1 MNCREQVKEYMDSG
15 EFQERQEGAIR
26 IQRDAKLLEGSRKVD
41 KVISQAQTIKLRFA
55 NIDKEDAELARQE
68 ADEYLGL
75 ALQSYLAV
83 LRQGNGS
90 RSQAA
95 VYRLVALWFAN
106 AESNPVLKSVP
117 TTLPKVS
124 LVGEKWASY
133 KNDSRSQA
141 GSLCLCCTNL
151 QLEWRF
157 LAKATTTTQ
166 QQLCTTWSCAALR
179 SIPTTLSLS
188 SLPSFMPRKMRN
200 GWMEKLC
207 QAVLLMQGVLRPL
220 RLLRQ

>member
-1 MNCREQVKEYMDSG
+1 MNCCEQVKEYMDSG

-133 KNDSRSQA
+133 K
-141 GSLCLCCTNL
+141 T
-151 QLEWRF
+151 
-157 LAKATTTTQ
+157 
-166 QQLCTTWSCAALR
+166 
-179 SIPTTLSLS
+179 
-188 SLPSFMPRKMRN
+188 
-200 GWMEKLC
+200 
-207 QAVLLMQGVLRPL
+207 
-220 RLLRQ
+220 LRQ

>member
-133 KNDSRSQA
+133 K
-141 GSLCLCCTNL
+141 T
-151 QLEWRF
+151 
-157 LAKATTTTQ
+157 
-166 QQLCTTWSCAALR
+166 
-179 SIPTTLSLS
+179 
-188 SLPSFMPRKMRN
+188 
-200 GWMEKLC
+200 
-207 QAVLLMQGVLRPL
+207 
-220 RLLRQ
+220 LRQ